1 MAELFDSRRRG
12 SVADR
17 QPAFDGALQ
26 LPLVSDLGDADLLNF
41 LVTDLGDLLGP
52 YPRVSGDEVRA
63 EAAKKAGAASEPFDQ
78 GAFDASL
85 GRMHL
90 AILDEL
96 ADEQEQL
103 SAYQLGLALSD
114 MCWLVTAGVSS
125 DAFVA
130 MFKRGQV
137 AALQTWLNGAGTA
150 IPPASASIVGQSLSN
165 WADWVDV
172 NAPEI
177 TGPGAWASSADVVV
191 NALRVQGGVWHSV
204 LTADPDVGL
213 QPAMGA
219 WVQAASAVAR
229 ATRTVTVSILKRF
242 WPIVV
247 VAVGALVGLLY
258 LVISNLSG
266 ASQAW
271 ASLATVVA
279 VLGAGGAGLGSGVTR
294 AFGGIGFEIWSAA
307 KLDAQAWSVTWLPS
321 LPQNAMKRNKLENR
335 GVAAPRIRRNVDS
348 R

>member
-1 MAELFDSRRRG
+1 MAELFDGRRRR

-17 QPAFDGALQ
+17 QPAFNRAVQ

-41 LVTDLGDLLGP
+41 LVTDLSDLLGP
-52 YPRVSGDEVRA
+52 YPLVSAAQVRA
-63 EAAKKAGAASEPFDQ
+63 EAAKKAGTAGEPFDQ

-85 GRMHL
+85 GSLHL

-103 SAYQLGLALSD
+103 NAYQLGLALSD
-114 MCWLVTAGVSS
+114 MCWLVTPTVSS
-125 DAFVA
+125 DAFVS

-137 AALQTWLNGAGTA
+137 AALATWLNGAGAA
-150 IPPASASIVGQSLSN
+150 IPPGTASIVGQSLSK

-177 TGPGAWASSADVVV
+177 TGPGSWASSADVLVD
-191 NALRVQGGVWHSV
+191 ALRVQGGVWHSV
-204 LTADPDVGL
+204 LTADPDVSL

-229 ATRTVTVSILKRF
+229 ATKTVTVSILKRF
-242 WPIVV
+242 WPIVIIT
-247 VAVGALVGLLY
+247 VGALAGLLY

-266 ASQAW
+266 ASQTW
-271 ASLATVVA
+271 ASMVTVIA

-307 KLDAQAWSVTWLPS
+307 KLDAQAWNVTWLPS
-321 LPQNAMKRNKLENR
+321 LAQNAMKRNKLDNR
-335 GVAAPRIRRNVDS
+335 GVAAPHIRKNVDH